1 MNRKLFLF
9 VLFANI
15 AFEVNAQSAPQVYL
29 DKAVNKLEAGDC
41 DAAQKF
47 YNIYKELSGNPI
59 PSVEAMI
66 NDCKNILHIGDIME
80 VNGGKYTI
88 AYLTENKKHGFAIRD
103 IGVHSIDNPNTLK
116 YLSEQMIPTSAEMDT
131 IYNNNKHI
139 GLTGKYWS
147 STAEGY
153 VGSGPWKYLFLKD
166 FLTGK
171 TSMSDQRN
179 KNRILIIHRF

>member
-1 MNRKLFLF
+1 MVSRLLLF

-15 AFEVNAQSAPQVYL
+15 AFEANAQSNPQVYL
-29 DKAVNKLEAGDC
+29 DKAINKLETGDC
-41 DAAQKF
+41 AAAQSF
-47 YNIYKELSGNPI
+47 YNIYKELSGKSI

-66 NDCKNILHIGDIME
+66 NDCKNILHIGDTINVHGE
-80 VNGGKYTI
+80 KYTV
-88 AYLTENKKHGFAIRD
+88 AFLTSNKKHGFAIRD

-131 IYNNNKHI
+131 IYNKNKHI
-139 GLTGKYWS
+139 GLTGRYWS
-147 STAEGY
+147 SSADSY

-171 TSMSDQRN
+171 TIVSDQRN
-179 KNRILIIHRF
+179 KNRILLIHRF

>member
-88 AYLTENKKHGFAIRD
+88 AYLTENKKHGFAIKD
-103 IGVHSIDNPNTLK
+103 IGVNSLDIPQTRGYLK
-116 YLSEQMIPTSAEMDT
+116 EQKIPSLDEMRIIYQNNANIGLSGCYWTRSYPWTIHGKCTRYYVLNFITGKDYYLS
-131 IYNNNKHI
+131 
-139 GLTGKYWS
+139 
-147 STAEGY
+147 
-153 VGSGPWKYLFLKD
+153 KD
-166 FLTGK
+166 KING
-171 TSMSDQRN
+171 
-179 KNRILIIHRF
+179 ILLIHRF